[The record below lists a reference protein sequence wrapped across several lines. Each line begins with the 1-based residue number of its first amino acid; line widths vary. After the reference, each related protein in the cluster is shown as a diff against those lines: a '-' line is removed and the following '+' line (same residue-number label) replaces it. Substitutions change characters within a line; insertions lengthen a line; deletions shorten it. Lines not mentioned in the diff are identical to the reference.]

1 MIVLYRKISI
11 TSNSIQ
17 HFLQQILI
25 FFNKKPRNIAISDIP
40 RNIFDIIGATSAPL
54 RTSLN

>member
-17 HFLQQILI
+17 HFLQQILT
-25 FFNKKPRNIAISDIP
+25 FFNKKTEEYRNKPYSSESI
-40 RNIFDIIGATSAPL
+40 
-54 RTSLN
+54 